1 MLAPCAPVTNPDE
14 AVPGRPSSSVNH
26 APATSSTTAAA
37 GDVTALNAGWSHATA
52 STSAAVAASRAPPTT
67 KPKYRGP
74 VVATSPGATADASSA
89 TAAAGSVPSSRSE
102 PSPARTAAAGSPG
115 GKTATS
121 RTPAR

>member
-1 MLAPCAPVTNPDE
+1 VLAPCAPVTNPTD
-14 AVPGRPSSSVNH
+14 AVPGNPSTSFNH

-52 STSAAVAASRAPPTT
+52 SMSAAVAASRAPPTT

-74 VVATSPGATADASSA
+74 VVATSPGS
-89 TAAAGSVPSSRSE
+89 AAAANSARTTAGPAPSSRSA
-102 PSPARTAAAGSPG
+102 PSPARTAAAGSPR